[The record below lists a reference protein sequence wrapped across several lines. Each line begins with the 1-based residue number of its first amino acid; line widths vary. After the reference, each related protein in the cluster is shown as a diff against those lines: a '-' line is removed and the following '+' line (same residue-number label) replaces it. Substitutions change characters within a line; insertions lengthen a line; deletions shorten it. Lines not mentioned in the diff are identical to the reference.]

1 MKKENILRTGAGV
14 ILTCVI
20 VTVLFVM
27 KNGMPVFGAPN
38 PMDVERVTVSWATG
52 EPADY
57 TDPE

>member
-27 KNGMPVFGAPN
+27 KNGVPV
-38 PMDVERVTVSWATG
+38 
-52 EPADY
+52 
-57 TDPE
+57 